1 MIMLFVNAPSL
12 KALMCWTNVVEGQR
26 VHWDVELKIKNKK
39 KNKTKNGPKW
49 TRKVGHYQTAAKTTN
64 YSLTAFLNVD
74 VLALRGN

>member
-39 KNKTKNGPKW
+39 KQNKKW
-49 TRKVGHYQTAAKTTN
+49 SEMDEKSWTLPNSG
-64 YSLTAFLNVD
+64 
-74 VLALRGN
+74 

>member
-39 KNKTKNGPKW
+39 TKNIVWNGREKFDI
-49 TRKVGHYQTAAKTTN
+49 TKQRLKLRTTHW
-64 YSLTAFLNVD
+64 LTFLNVD

>member
-39 KNKTKNGPKW
+39 KTKQKMVRNGREKLDI
-49 TRKVGHYQTAAKTTN
+49 TKQRLKLRTTH
-64 YSLTAFLNVD
+64 
-74 VLALRGN
+74 

>member
-39 KNKTKNGPKW
+39 KKTKQKMVRNGREKLDI
-49 TRKVGHYQTAAKTTN
+49 TKQRLKLRTTH
-64 YSLTAFLNVD
+64 
-74 VLALRGN
+74 